1 MKKWRVLL
9 CVLAFVFLF
18 TVHLG
23 ASDPLTVAIPL
34 PNGEIEEIVSSDGVF
49 YLPAAVDAKHVA

>member
-18 TVHLG
+18 TVHLW

-49 YLPAAVDAKHVA
+49 